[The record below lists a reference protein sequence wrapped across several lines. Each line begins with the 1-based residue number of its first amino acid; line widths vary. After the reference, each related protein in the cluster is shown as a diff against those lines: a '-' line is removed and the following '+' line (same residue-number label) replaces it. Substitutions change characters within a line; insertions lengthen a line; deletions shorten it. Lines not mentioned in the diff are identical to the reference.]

1 MQNLGSVV
9 VVGGGLTGARAVQK
23 LRDEG
28 YSGKLTVVGAEEH
41 LPYERPPL
49 SKGYLQGADQRD
61 SVFVKPQAW
70 YDEQDVEL
78 LLGARAEQ
86 LDPAGRRLV
95 LGDGRELAW
104 DALLLATGSR
114 PRMLNLPGTDLDG
127 VLTLR
132 TLDDSD
138 RLKATLSRIRRLVI
152 VGGGWIGLEVAA
164 AARAAD
170 VAVTVLEHAELP
182 LLAVLGRE
190 VATVFADLHRAHDVD
205 LRVGVD
211 VAAIVGRDGAVTGVA
226 LGDGEVVPA
235 DAVLVAVGA
244 SPRTELAKSAGLD
257 VRSGVVVDAGLRSS
271 APGIFA
277 AGDIAEAYHPIL
289 RDHIR
294 VEHWDNA
301 REQGFAA
308 ARSMLGQDVSY
319 ERLPYFYTDQYD
331 LGMEYTGYLK
341 PGGYD
346 DVVLRGDVPGLKF
359 VVLWLAAGRVVAG
372 MGVNVWDAMDPVREL
387 VASGR
392 TVDPGRVRDVDVAL
406 TDL

>member
-49 SKGYLQGADQRD
+49 SKGYLQGADERD
-61 SVFVKPQAW
+61 SVFVKPKAW

-86 LDPAGRRLV
+86 LDPASRRLV

-244 SPRTELAKSAGLD
+244 SPRTELAEAAGLE

>member
-49 SKGYLQGADQRD
+49 SKGYLQGADERD

-86 LDPAGRRLV
+86 LDPASRRLV

>member
-49 SKGYLQGADQRD
+49 SKGYLQGADERD
-61 SVFVKPQAW
+61 SVFVKPKAW

-86 LDPAGRRLV
+86 LDPASRRLV

-244 SPRTELAKSAGLD
+244 SPRTELAKSAGLE
-257 VRSGVVVDAGLRSS
+257 VRSGVVGDAGLRSS